1 MPERFSWIIPGK
13 LSGMER
19 PGLASGL
26 EDDLKFLKDAG
37 IDIIVNLEEHLRN
50 WDGFEVKHI
59 PINDFKATKLA
70 DIDEFVKFID
80 SKIQE
85 GERIVVHCYAGMGRT
100 NLMLASYFVYL
111 GMEPDKALDLVKEKR
126 PYYAVNEEQ
135 EEALREYFYIFHLS
149 GMRNIVPNNL

>member
-13 LSGMER
+13 LAGMER

-37 IDIIVNLEEHLRN
+37 IDIIVNLKEHLRN

-59 PINDFKATKLA
+59 PINDFKAPKLG
-70 DIDEFVKFID
+70 DIGGFVKFID

-85 GERIVVHCYAGMGRT
+85 GKRIVVHCYAGVGRT
-100 NLMLASYFVYL
+100 NIMLASYLVYL
-111 GMEPDKALDLVKEKR
+111 GMNPDQALDLVKEKR
-126 PYYAVNEEQ
+126 PYQSINEEQ
-135 EEALREYFYIFHLS
+135 EEALREYSYIAND
-149 GMRNIVPNNL
+149 RKKI

>member
-13 LSGMER
+13 LAGMER
-19 PGLASGL
+19 PGLASSL

-37 IDIIVNLEEHLRN
+37 VDTIVNLEEHSRN
-50 WDGFEVKHI
+50 CDGFEVKHI
-59 PINDFKATKLA
+59 PINDFKAPKLA
-70 DIDEFVKFID
+70 DIEEFVKFID

-85 GERIVVHCYAGMGRT
+85 GKRIVAHCYAGMGRT

-126 PYYAVNEEQ
+126 PYQSINEEQ
-135 EEALREYFYIFHLS
+135 EEALREYSYIVRSS
-149 GMRNIVPNNL
+149 GK

>member
-13 LSGMER
+13 LAGMER

-37 IDIIVNLEEHLRN
+37 IDIIVNLKEHLRN

-59 PINDFKATKLA
+59 PINDFKAPKLG
-70 DIDEFVKFID
+70 DIGGFVKFID

-85 GERIVVHCYAGMGRT
+85 GKRVVVHCYAGVGRT
-100 NLMLASYFVYL
+100 NIMLASYLVYL
-111 GMEPDKALDLVKEKR
+111 GMNPDQALDLVKEKR
-126 PYYAVNEEQ
+126 PYQSINEEQ
-135 EEALREYFYIFHLS
+135 EEALRKYSYIAND
-149 GMRNIVPNNL
+149 RKKI